1 MKRKV
6 LPGSVLLL
14 LALFPALAAA
24 ETRIER
30 TLRLDPGGEFRLEAS
45 AGSVTVTGSSDTG
58 AHIVVTSR
66 RSDIER
72 VFHLDFQERPGGV
85 EVTARRKRRFLFDVG
100 NYGSLHFEVRVPAR
114 TRLQIDTSGGSIRVT
129 GTRGDADLETSGGS
143 VHTTDLEGT
152 LDVST
157 SGGSVG
163 IDRQAGDVRA
173 TTSGGSVRVRD
184 VKGRVELQSSGG
196 NIEGDV
202 VTGPVRARTSGG
214 SVELREIAADVDAQT
229 SGGSIQIAG
238 AHGRV
243 NAETSGGSI
252 RADLSTGNEAG
263 GTLET
268 SGGGIIVKLDPQANL
283 EIDASG
289 GPVTV
294 DLPVRVQGEISRRQ
308 VKGSLGSGGKT
319 LRLHASGGSVRVEP
333 RSR

>member
-1 MKRKV
+1 MKRMTRTGPV
-6 LPGSVLLL
+6 FLL
-14 LALFPALAAA
+14 LALLPGPAAGD
-24 ETRIER
+24 TRIER
-30 TLRLDPGGEFRLEAS
+30 HLRLEPGGEFRLEAS
-45 AGSVTVTGSSDTG
+45 AGSVTVTGSSEEG
-58 AHIVVTSR
+58 AHVVVTSR

-72 VFHLDFQERPGGV
+72 LFDLDFQERPGAV
-85 EVTARRKRRFLFDVG
+85 EVRARRKRRFLFDVG
-100 NYGSLHFEVRVPAR
+100 NYGSLHFEVRVPAS
-114 TRLQIDTSGGSIRVT
+114 TRLQVDTSGGSIRVK
-129 GTRGDADLETSGGS
+129 GTRGEADLETSGGS
-143 VHTTDLEGT
+143 VSATDLAGT

-163 IDRQAGDVRA
+163 VDGLAGDLRA
-173 TTSGGSVRVRD
+173 STSGGSIRVRD
-184 VKGRVELQSSGG
+184 IQGRVDVQSSGG
-196 NIEGDV
+196 NIEGDALG
-202 VTGPVRARTSGG
+202 GPVRARTSGG
-214 SVELREIAADVDAQT
+214 SVEIHEVGADVVAQT
-229 SGGSIQIAG
+229 SGGSIEITG

-252 RADLSTGNEAG
+252 RADLSAGNESG

-268 SGGGIIVKLDPQANL
+268 SGGGIVVKLDPKANL

-308 VKGSLGSGGKT
+308 IRGSLGSGGKT

>member
-1 MKRKV
+1 MSRMTRTG
-6 LPGSVLLL
+6 PAFLL
-14 LALFPALAAA
+14 LALVPALAAA

-30 TLRLDPGGEFRLEAS
+30 TLRLDPGGEFRLDAS
-45 AGSVTVTGSSDTG
+45 AGSVTVTGSPEAG
-58 AHIVVTSR
+58 AHVVVTSR

-72 VFHLDFQERPGGV
+72 LFDLDFQERPGAV
-85 EVTARRKRRFLFDVG
+85 EVTARRKRRLLFDVR

-114 TRLQIDTSGGSIRVT
+114 TRLVIDTSGGSIRVA

-143 VHTTDLEGT
+143 VNATDLAGT

-163 IDRQAGDVRA
+163 VDRLDGDVRA
-173 TTSGGSVRVRD
+173 ATSGGSVRVRE
-184 VKGRVELQSSGG
+184 VTGRVELQSSGG
-196 NIEGDV
+196 NIEGNGLG
-202 VTGPVRARTSGG
+202 GPVRARTSGG
-214 SVELREIAADVDAQT
+214 SVELREIGADVDAHT
-229 SGGSIQIAG
+229 SGGSIEISG

-243 NAETSGGSI
+243 NAESSGGSI
-252 RADLSTGNEAG
+252 RADLSDGNEAG

-268 SGGGIIVKLDPQANL
+268 SGGGILVKLDPKANL

-294 DLPVRVQGEISRRQ
+294 GVPVRVQGEISRRQ
-308 VKGSLGSGGKT
+308 IKGTLGSGGKT